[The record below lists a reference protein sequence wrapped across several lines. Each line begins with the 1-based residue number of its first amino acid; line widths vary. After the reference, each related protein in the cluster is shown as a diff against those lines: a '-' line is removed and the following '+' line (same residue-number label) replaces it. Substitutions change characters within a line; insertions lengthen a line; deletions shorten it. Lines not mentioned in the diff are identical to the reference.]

1 MRPRTGSRWAFL
13 VAALAAFTLVFAGC
27 GNDDDNTAV
36 EGGTIPPDAL
46 KGKSIT
52 VGSKEF
58 TEQKVLGQ
66 LTIQVLKAAG
76 ADVKD
81 ETGLAGSVAA
91 RKALTSGK
99 IDLYWEYT
107 GTAWLTYLKET
118 KPIPDARKQYDAVA
132 ARDLKENK
140 IKWLAPAPAN
150 NTYAFAVKAESYE
163 RLGVKKIS
171 DFVALVAQR
180 PGEAS
185 VCVGEEFT
193 ARDDG
198 LPGVEKTY
206 GFKFP
211 KVIKLDEGL
220 IYTEVNE
227 GEDKGGQCNFG
238 EVFITDGR
246 ISANNLR
253 IIEDD
258 KAFFPKYNP
267 ALNVREEVL
276 KANPQLEAIFAPIA
290 AKLDDKKLQDLN
302 AQVDV
307 EGLTEDEAVEAWLQE
322 EGFIG

>member
-1 MRPRTGSRWAFL
+1 MQRISGCRWAFL
-13 VAALAAFTLVFAGC
+13 VAALATSMLVIAGC
-27 GNDDDNTAV
+27 GDDD
-36 EGGTIPPDAL
+36 EGAGSGGSIPADAL
-46 KGKSIT
+46 KGKTIT

-58 TEQKVLGQ
+58 TEQKVLGSM
-66 LTIQVLKAAG
+66 TIQVLKAAG
-76 ADVKD
+76 ATVKD

-99 IDLYWEYT
+99 IDMYWEYT

-118 KPIPDARKQYDAVA
+118 KPIPDERKQYQAVA
-132 ARDLKENK
+132 AKDLEENK
-140 IKWLAPAPAN
+140 IRWLDAAPAN
-150 NTYAFAVKAESYE
+150 NTYAFAVKSESYE
-163 RLGVKKIS
+163 KLGVKKMS
-171 DFVALVAQR
+171 DFGALISQR

-211 KVIKLDEGL
+211 KVIKIDEGL
-220 IYTEVNE
+220 IYSETNKGV
-227 GEDKGGQCNFG
+227 DKGGKCNFG

-253 IIEDD
+253 VIEDD

-276 KANPQLEAIFAPIA
+276 KANPQLEAIFKPIA
-290 AKLDDKKLQDLN
+290 AKLDNKKLQDLN

-307 EGLTEDEAVEAWLQE
+307 EGIPEDEAVQEWLKD